1 MNSSIQDKVMD
12 IKFME
17 LDIMMEM
24 VDYKYRMNKLNA
36 EIKVLTE
43 NGTYDDL
50 MYLYEEAENEQKEEK
65 KGVISTVIDAIKT
78 VINTI
83 IETITGFFNKEK
95 KENKDPNEEVEV
107 NKEDYENTENFIKD
121 FDNVKNKI
129 SNPGS
134 ILEDGVDDLENSMK
148 GLLKYFA
155 FGGAAAAAGT
165 AVMINITR
173 SKRDE
178 TGQRLNSIS
187 TLIKDSIDKIKD
199 IPFLGNIVN
208 IIEKI
213 VNGIKTALQRIGII
227 GNNDENKNGNNGENN
242 EEDEGLPTKIP
253 NNNYNRFINEVNDD
267 VKEQFDTID
276 KYKALMPQFKQILDQ
291 CIQDIIQGKIGMDN
305 DVNRIP
311 IDDKEVKDRFTV
323 YFSRIQRDEQRAAF
337 KNIEN
342 VSNIILENFNIKNEI
357 QIVKN
362 KFNNGKL
369 TIKNDAYPMPKESE
383 MAMVADKK
391 FYENYKRF
399 KSIAEELHF
408 APRYQSIENYNSL
421 RSIYTIQKVQKVE
434 LNNPKYPPDDWIRQE
449 LNDIMRNDR
458 GKIPTINNNSN
469 NELYHKL
476 DKDAMNKYNDY
487 VKWMKKEH
495 PNERATVINFLATNG
510 DYFRADN
517 QANQNMDAIRD
528 QWMKDHNMSDGPKGF
543 LQGIKNKLFGNKN

>member
-1 MNSSIQDKVMD
+1 MNSLIRDKEMD

-43 NGTYDDL
+43 NGTYNDL
-50 MYLYEEAENEQKEEK
+50 KYLYEEAENEQKEEK

-95 KENKDPNEEVEV
+95 EENKDPNEEVEV

-121 FDNVKNKI
+121 FDNVKNKL

-134 ILEDGVDDLENSMK
+134 ILEDGVEDLENSMN
-148 GLLKYFA
+148 GLLKYLK
-155 FGGAAAAAGT
+155 FGGVAAAGAG
-165 AVMINITR
+165 AVAMIKITR
-173 SKRDE
+173 AKRNE
-178 TGQRLNSIS
+178 TGQQLNSIS
-187 TLIKDSIDKIKD
+187 SFINDKIDKMKD
-199 IPFLGNIVN
+199 LPFLGDLVKL
-208 IIEKI
+208 IEKI
-213 VNGIKTALQRIGII
+213 VNGIKTALQRIGIF
-227 GNNDENKNGNNGENN
+227 GNKDENNDGNNGQQN
-242 EEDEGLPTKIP
+242 EEDEGLPSKIP
-253 NNNYNRFINEVNDD
+253 NDNYNRFINEVNDD
-267 VKEQFDTID
+267 AKERFDTID
-276 KYKALMPQFKQILDQ
+276 KYKALMPQFKQVLDQ
-291 CIQDIIQGKIGMDN
+291 CIEDIIQGKIGMDN
-305 DVNRIP
+305 NVNRIP

-323 YFSRIQRDEQRAAF
+323 YFSRIQRDENRAAF

-357 QIVKN
+357 QIIKN

-369 TIKNDAYPMPKESE
+369 TINNDTYQMPKDSE
-383 MAMVADKK
+383 MAMVANKK
-391 FYENYKRF
+391 FYENYKKF
-399 KSIAEELHF
+399 MDIARDLHF
-408 APRYQSIENYNSL
+408 APRYQTIENYNTL

-434 LNNPKYPPDDWIRQE
+434 LNNPQYPPEDWLRQE
-449 LNDIMRNDR
+449 LSDIMRNDR

-495 PNERATVINFLATNG
+495 PQERATVINFLATNG

-517 QANQNMDAIRD
+517 QAKQSMDAIRD

-543 LQGIKNKLFGNKN
+543 LQGIKNKLFGK